1 MFECLE
7 LKEEILFRVRNTDL
21 VKFVLIEQTEDYEL
35 WGLVDCSY
43 MTPEKEILKE
53 YINRYYFGEKYKV
66 RNINVLKK
74 NIITILIQFYVE
86 RMRIMEQDLCE
97 IHQMIKEEGISI
109 KDIDYEDFNDYIWTL
124 HIDLGFEK
132 YESNEN

>member
-21 VKFVLIEQTEDYEL
+21 VKFVLIEQTDDYEL

-97 IHQMIKEEGISI
+97 IHQMIKEEEIGI

-132 YESNEN
+132 YESDEN